1 MQCITT
7 EMSTQTD
14 QVDDIETNRLSSDE
28 ENDYAP
34 REAILEV
41 SVQPKPLRRH
51 VSTIIRM

>member
-34 REAILEV
+34 REAFLEV
-41 SVQPKPLRRH
+41 SAQPKPLRRH